1 MYKLNVFSINL
12 AKLDFFNKS
21 ISEFRPAGWYKENKK
36 RLKKDRS
43 GKVEMDSDIDSN
55 DENPFHEIIEPEKN
69 ESKPKESKR
78 SIKRREQRE
87 ARKLKMKE
95 GIFQII
101 HFYNAFFD
109 NV

>member
-1 MYKLNVFSINL
+1 
-12 AKLDFFNKS
+12 
-21 ISEFRPAGWYKENKK
+21 
-36 RLKKDRS
+36 
-43 GKVEMDSDIDSN
+43 MDSEIDSN

-95 GIFQII
+95 GIFLCFIFVTLFSVMI
-101 HFYNAFFD
+101 V
-109 NV
+109 NVGTVLGVKKKEKNPYMLPEKAC

>member
-1 MYKLNVFSINL
+1 
-12 AKLDFFNKS
+12 
-21 ISEFRPAGWYKENKK
+21 
-36 RLKKDRS
+36 
-43 GKVEMDSDIDSN
+43 MDSEIDSN

-95 GIFQII
+95 GIFFIL
-101 HFYNAFFD
+101 HFCDAFFGND
-109 NV
+109 C